1 MASTTSTPKAGRS
14 RIAAGIAAA
23 GIILSL
29 SACSGQSTEA
39 KDSSSTSAD
48 HKATTDRTG
57 KADHTV
63 HAEAALT
70 RDYNVPTLAEFARQP
85 LNSNVIRG
93 TVTATRSV
101 VTPPANIVETILT
114 VSVERQRD
122 GSAPTTAEVREPGG
136 VVTVAQ
142 IRSDFESKL
151 GRKLTDKELAQTA
164 DYRFNE
170 IEHAKVGDLVLIV
183 VADDPSTEK
192 AGAYTSRARLALE
205 GASIAGKTSGEGSGK
220 FTWPGKPMNPKWE
233 SGVDTDSLM

>member
-1 MASTTSTPKAGRS
+1 MASTTSTRKANRS
-14 RIAAGIAAA
+14 LIAASIAAA

-39 KDSSSTSAD
+39 TGSSSTSAD
-48 HKATTDRTG
+48 HKATADRAG

-151 GRKLTDKELAQTA
+151 GRKLTEKELAQTA

-192 AGAYTSRARLALE
+192 AGAYTSRARLVLD
-205 GASIAGKTSGEGSGK
+205 GASIAGKTSGGTSGK